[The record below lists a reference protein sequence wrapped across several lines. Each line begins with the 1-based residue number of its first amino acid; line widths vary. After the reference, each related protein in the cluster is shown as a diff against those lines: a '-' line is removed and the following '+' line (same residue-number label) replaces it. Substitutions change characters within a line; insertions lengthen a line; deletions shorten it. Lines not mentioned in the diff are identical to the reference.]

1 MALEPVARKPQ
12 RAKLKQQWKLMPWL
26 IGLLIPLLFLAACGS
41 STPAQT
47 SHPVS
52 LPPLPSLSGLPAAA
66 LQGQLVGLVSPDTTL
81 QLMVGLQVN
90 RQALAQAAQA
100 IYTPSSSRYQHYLSV
115 QQIANQFGASAQTI
129 QQVSNWFSSQGFQV
143 LDTSPLHTS
152 LTVQANALQIAK
164 AFQVT
169 LQTRVLNGSTFFGP
183 SQAPVLPQAVASLIT
198 SITGLDNFGQF
209 LHAPHP
215 MQAQKAQQPNAGD
228 CTLYSTFG
236 VTRNQLAKDY
246 SIDQLF
252 KLGYKGDDMTIGVVE
267 LGEPYSRNDV
277 ANYAACNGSQLH
289 VRNINVDGNLPG
301 GSGAGEAALD
311 LEMIAGLAPNAQ
323 ILDYQATTPD
333 EKGFLDDLNQIAAD
347 DQVQVVSISYGEGE
361 DQTTPSYMAQFDQTL
376 EILAV
381 EGISV
386 FISSGDCAA
395 YVDGVFGQLQV
406 SFPASAPWAV
416 AVGGTKLSGSNE
428 IAWSADSPN
437 KSQCQNS
444 WGTGGGVSQ
453 NTGFPRPSWQTGAGV
468 QNSDSNGNRQVPD
481 VAALAD
487 NIAVYYRGFWTPVGG
502 TSAAAPIWAAGA
514 LLVDQALKKQ
524 GKSPVAGVP
533 TMYQLANN
541 PGKYHPFRDITQGN
555 NIAYKAAKGWDYP
568 TGLGVPNFLDI
579 GRVLGAQL

>member
-1 MALEPVARKPQ
+1 MALEPVAGKTRHAKPQ
-12 RAKLKQQWKLMPWL
+12 WRLMPRL
-26 IGLLIPLLFLAACGS
+26 IGMLVPLLLLAACGG

-66 LQGQLVGLVSPDTTL
+66 LQGQLTGLLSPDTTL
-81 QLMVGLQVN
+81 PLTIGLQVN
-90 RQALAQAAQA
+90 RQGLAQMAQD
-100 IYTPSSSRYQHYLSV
+100 IYNPSSPRYQKYLSV
-115 QQIANQFGASAQTI
+115 QQIADQYGASAQTI
-129 QQVSNWFSSQGFQV
+129 QQVSSWFAGQGFQV

-152 LTVQANALQIAK
+152 LTVQANVLQIAK

-169 LQTRVLNGSTFFGP
+169 LQNRMLDGRSFFGP
-183 SQAPVLPQAVASLIT
+183 SQAPVLPQAIAPLIT
-198 SITGLDNFGQF
+198 SITGLDNFGQL

-215 MQAQKAQQPNAGD
+215 MQPQKAQQPNAGD
-228 CTLYSTFG
+228 CTLYSAFG

-246 SIDQLF
+246 GIDQLF
-252 KLGYKGDDMTIGVVE
+252 KLGYKGDGMTIGVVE

-277 ANYAACNGSQLH
+277 ANYAACNGVQLH
-289 VRNINVDGNLPG
+289 ARNITIDGDLPG
-301 GSGAGEAALD
+301 GPGEGEAALD
-311 LEMIAGLAPNAQ
+311 MEMIAGLAPNAQ
-323 ILDYQATTPD
+323 ILDYQAGTAD
-333 EKGFLDDLNQIAAD
+333 EKGFLDDINQIAAD

-406 SFPASAPWAV
+406 SFPASAPWAT

-428 IAWSADSPN
+428 VAWSDSSPN
-437 KSQCQNS
+437 KSQCQNT

-453 NTGFPRPSWQTGAGV
+453 NKGFPRPSWQTGAGV

-487 NIAVYYRGFWTPVGG
+487 NIAIYYRGFWSPVGG
-502 TSAAAPIWAAGA
+502 TSAAAPIWAAGT

-524 GKSPVAGVP
+524 GKPPVAGVP
-533 TMYQLANN
+533 TLYQVVNN
-541 PGKYHPFRDITQGN
+541 PGKNHPFRDITQGD
-555 NIAYKAAKGWDYP
+555 NIFYKAGKGWDYP
-568 TGLGVPNFLDI
+568 TGWGIPNFPDI
-579 GRVLGAQL
+579 GRVLGAKL

>member
-1 MALEPVARKPQ
+1 MASGPVATKP
-12 RAKLKQQWKLMPWL
+12 RYSKLKRHWKLMSWL
-26 IGLLIPLLFLAACGS
+26 LGALVPVLLLAACGG

-47 SHPVS
+47 SHQVS
-52 LPPLPSLSGLPAAA
+52 LPALPALSGLPAAA
-66 LQGQLVGLVSPDTTL
+66 LQGQLMGAVSSDTTL
-81 QLMVGLQVN
+81 ELTVGLQVN
-90 RQALAQAAQA
+90 RQALAQAAQD
-100 IYTPSSSRYQHYLSV
+100 IYNPASSRYQQYLSV

-129 QQVSNWFSSQGFQV
+129 QLVSAWFSSQGFQV

-152 LTVQANALQIAK
+152 LTVRANALQIAK
-164 AFQVT
+164 AFQIT
-169 LQTRVLNGSTFFGP
+169 LQTRMLNGRTFFGP
-183 SQAPVLPQAVASLIT
+183 SQAPVLPQAIAPLIT

-209 LHAPHP
+209 RPA
-215 MQAQKAQQPNAGD
+215 AQPLQAQQPNAGD
-228 CTLYSTFG
+228 CTLYSAFG

-246 SIDQLF
+246 GIDQLF
-252 KLGYKGDDMTIGVVE
+252 KLGYKGDGMTIGVVE

-277 ANYAACNGSQLH
+277 ANYAACNGAQLH
-289 VRNINVDGNLPG
+289 ARNINVDGDLPG
-301 GSGAGEAALD
+301 GPGEGEAALD
-311 LEMIAGLAPNAQ
+311 LEMIAGLAPNAE
-323 ILDYQATTPD
+323 ILDYQATTAD

-361 DQTTPSYMAQFDQTL
+361 DQTTASYMAQFDQTL
-376 EILAV
+376 EILAI
-381 EGISV
+381 EGVSV

-416 AVGGTKLSGSNE
+416 AVGGTKQSGSNE
-428 IAWSADSPN
+428 IAWSDSSPN
-437 KSQCQNS
+437 KSQCQNT

-453 NTGFPRPSWQTGAGV
+453 NKGFPRPSWQAGTGV

-524 GKSPVAGVP
+524 GKPPLAGVP
-533 TMYQLANN
+533 TIYQLANN
-541 PGKYHPFRDITQGN
+541 PGKYHPFRDVTQGN
-555 NIAYKAAKGWDYP
+555 NIAYKAGKGWDYP
-568 TGLGVPNFLDI
+568 TGWGVPNFVDI
-579 GRVLGAQL
+579 ARLLGAKL